1 MAPRDEAELR
11 DMLKTAVSLSSPVS
25 IRYPR
30 GKGAGVPLQE
40 PKLIDIGK
48 AEIIKEGTDIV
59 IFAIGSTVHPALEAA
74 RALEGEGIRAGVVN
88 CRFVKPLD
96 EELLVNAA
104 IECKKVL
111 TVEENVLM
119 GGFGTAILELLEK
132 RGAFGVKTIRL
143 GISDEFVE
151 HATQEEL
158 RAKFGIDS
166 AGIAEAARRLMKI

>member
-1 MAPRDEAELR
+1 MAPKDEAELR
-11 DMLKTAVSLSSPVS
+11 DMMKTALSLDSPVS

-30 GKGAGVPLQE
+30 GKGTGAPLGD
-40 PKLIDIGK
+40 PKIIDIGK
-48 AEIIKEGTDIV
+48 AEVLKEGSDLV
-59 IFAIGSTVHPALEAA
+59 VFAIGATVHPALDAA
-74 RALEGEGIRAGVVN
+74 IALEEEGIRAGVIN
-88 CRFVKPLD
+88 CRFAKPLD

-104 IECKKVL
+104 LETKRVL

-119 GGFGTAILELLEK
+119 GGFGTAVLELLEK
-132 RGAFGVKTIRL
+132 KGAFGIKTKRL